1 MGCGAGMRILT
12 GAGAVAVMGPAVL
25 SSHNKG
31 TLLFHDT
38 IHMSQQ
44 NTYVTK
50 HHTCH
55 STTHMSQ
62 RNTHA
67 TAQYICH
74 STTNMSQSKQSMHYN
89 TQTTKYAARGLA
101 QHVCGTSLQHAQV
114 PSHSIA
120 AQYRYAYGKLCMSQ
134 EAMKAVLLMIID
146 GCKKPMT
153 ACCSSKLLLHC

>member
-1 MGCGAGMRILT
+1 VGCGAGMRILT

-55 STTHMSQ
+55 SKH
-62 RNTHA
+62 
-67 TAQYICH
+67 ICH
-74 STTNMSQSKQSMHYN
+74 SAIHMRQHNTYVTAQQTCHKASSPCTTTHRLQNMQQEVLHSTCAAQVCSMHKCRL
-89 TQTTKYAARGLA
+89 TAL
-101 QHVCGTSLQHAQV
+101 L
-114 PSHSIA
+114 HSTDMHMA
-120 AQYRYAYGKLCMSQ
+120 NCACQ